1 MPNVKGYFFD
11 LNINVWTNVF
21 TKDVLS
27 NFSSDFRGEDATST
41 FKKDLM

>member
-1 MPNVKGYFFD
+1 MPNVKAYFFD

-21 TKDVLS
+21 KKDVLS

-41 FKKDLM
+41 FLKNLV